1 MSGPFGSSSTLFSS
15 SDFEVQHGAHFN
27 GEANYISRTPGSA
40 GNRRTFTISCW
51 FKPSG
56 RYENSRIIFGA
67 GNNSGSHD
75 YLILGGG
82 QEIKFSFATE
92 ASGDVYSST
101 NRKFRDPG
109 AWYHLVAAV
118 DTTQGTAANRVKLY
132 INGVQQTTGG
142 TQPDQNFDSSI
153 NNTVVNRWGTRSYD
167 TNSAFDG
174 YLAECHIVDGQQ
186 LTPASFGVEGT
197 HKEWKPIQYT
207 GVHGTNGVHLD
218 FQDSGDLGADA
229 SGTGDWT
236 ATNFGVQDQV
246 RDTPSNNFP
255 TLNILSQHPTIVVDN
270 GHRRLTSANGLDGT
284 GGVLATQELPH
295 SGKWYWEVH
304 AKDIDNNRPNHYYGI
319 EESRS
324 MDHRTINTIGS
335 GIIQQSRV
343 YQSNGNGTKNES
355 ESAYG
360 GAWSDGDII
369 AVQADMDN
377 GKIYYRRNNTL
388 ESSGAAAFSI
398 DPYYQSFVPSFGV
411 YEDAANVADGGNRC
425 IVNFGQDSSFLG
437 TKTAQGNQDGNGN
450 GDFYY
455 TPPAG
460 YLALCSK
467 NLPEPDVVPQEHF
480 NTVLHTG
487 TGNNG
492 NSISGVG
499 FSPDLTIIR
508 DRGTADSTLH
518 DSVRGSARYLSTST
532 NEGAGNRSTR
542 MQSFDS
548 DGYTVGDGNGTSGA
562 YINVSGNSYVGW
574 SWYIPT
580 AHSVSASGSGSNKVA
595 AVTGAINVAAGQGI
609 YTYEGDGEGKDI
621 YWGLS
626 NYTTY
631 PEGVAIWI
639 KRHDNNGNNWATF
652 HTYGYNA
659 TDYMALNTNDA
670 TQDSSTF
677 YNDTNPSNNFQIM
690 SDARVG
696 ANGNEYVAYAF
707 HDVEGYSRFGSYIG
721 NGNSDGPFVPCG
733 FQPAMVIV
741 KKVNAAHNWV
751 CVDNVR
757 NPGNIAAVKFLNYD
771 TDGAEDTDPC
781 IDLVSG
787 GFKVRDT
794 AARYN
799 TDGSQYI
806 FHAWASLPAKYNNAR

>member
-15 SDFEVQHGAHFN
+15 SDFELQQGAHFN
-27 GEANYISRTPGSA
+27 GESNYISRTPGSA

-56 RYENSRIIFGA
+56 LYESSRIIFGA
-67 GNNSGSHD
+67 GANSGTHD
-75 YLILGGG
+75 YIILGGSSL
-82 QEIKFSFATE
+82 IKFSFATE

-207 GVHGTNGVHLD
+207 GSHGTNGVHLD
-218 FQDSGDLGADA
+218 FQNSGDLGADA

-487 TGNNG
+487 TGSNG

-499 FSPDLTIIR
+499 FSPDFVIIK
-508 DRGTADSTLH
+508 DRGSAVSTLH
-518 DSVRGSARYLSTST
+518 DSVRGSARYLSTAS

-542 MQSFDS
+542 MQSFDA
-548 DGYTVGDGNGTSGA
+548 DGYTVGDGNGTSGH
-562 YINVSGNSYVGW
+562 YINYNGNSYVGW

-626 NYTTY
+626 NYTTH
-631 PEGVAIWI
+631 PEGVAI
-639 KRHDNNGNNWATF
+639 
-652 HTYGYNA
+652 
-659 TDYMALNTNDA
+659 
-670 TQDSSTF
+670 
-677 YNDTNPSNNFQIM
+677 
-690 SDARVG
+690 
-696 ANGNEYVAYAF
+696 
-707 HDVEGYSRFGSYIG
+707 
-721 NGNSDGPFVPCG
+721 
-733 FQPAMVIV
+733 
-741 KKVNAAHNWV
+741 
-751 CVDNVR
+751 
-757 NPGNIAAVKFLNYD
+757 
-771 TDGAEDTDPC
+771 
-781 IDLVSG
+781 
-787 GFKVRDT
+787 
-794 AARYN
+794 
-799 TDGSQYI
+799 
-806 FHAWASLPAKYNNAR
+806 